1 MRNCLLLAAAILAST
16 ILAEAQPPLPGKPS
30 VESVTVTGTRSRE
43 VVQGFVESFVTPT
56 RLTGKIGRWEDG
68 FCPVTVGIR
77 PAFAKFV
84 TDRVKNIASTV
95 GAPVNTNA
103 SCKPNVEIVF
113 TTKPQG
119 LLDVIRKNQ
128 SGFLGYYDNTAQL
141 EKLATV
147 THLIQ
152 AWYTTATKDLGG
164 DI

>member
-1 MRNCLLLAAAILAST
+1 MAAAILVST
-16 ILAEAQPPLPGKPS
+16 ILAEAQPLPSTKPP
-30 VESVTVTGTRSRE
+30 VESVTVTGTRSHE

-56 RLTGKIGRWEDG
+56 RLTGKIARWEDG
-68 FCPVTVGIR
+68 ICPVTVGIR
-77 PAFAKFV
+77 PAFTKFV
-84 TDRVKNIASTV
+84 TDRVKEIASTV
-95 GAPVNTNA
+95 GAPVDGSV